1 MRRSRHVP
9 VSLVGAGPGDP
20 ELLTLGALRRLQEAD
35 VVVHDALVSAEIL
48 ALCASGT
55 RRIDAGKRAGRRG
68 PSQEWINALLVSE
81 ARAGRRVVR
90 LKGGDPFLFGRGGE
104 EALAL
109 TRAGILW
116 EVVPG
121 VSSAL
126 AVPASAGIPLTHR
139 GVSSSVAV
147 VPGQLAAGAEAVDW
161 AALNAVQ
168 TLVVLM
174 AGSRVAAISTALLE
188 GGRPASC
195 PVAIV
200 QRGTLAGQKT
210 RLSTLGALAR
220 HGDRERVATPALLV
234 VGEVVR
240 LAEELGGWREALVE
254 RARPDARTA

>member
-1 MRRSRHVP
+1 MRRSRQAI

-20 ELLTLGALRRLQEAD
+20 ELLTLGALRRLEQAE
-35 VVVHDALVSAEIL
+35 VVVHDALVSEEIL
-48 ALCASGT
+48 ALCKFDG

-109 TRAGILW
+109 TRAGIPW
-116 EVVPG
+116 EIVPG

-126 AVPASAGIPLTHR
+126 AVPASAGIPVTHR
-139 GVSSSVAV
+139 GLGSSVAI
-147 VPGQLAAGAEAVDW
+147 VPGQLADGASAMDW
-161 AALNAVQ
+161 AGLNAVQ

-174 AGSRVAAISTALLE
+174 AGSRVASISAALVQA
-188 GGRPASC
+188 GRTASC

-200 QRGTLAGQKT
+200 QRGTLPSQKT

-220 HGDRERVATPALLV
+220 NLDRERVDTPALLV

-240 LAEELGGWREALVE
+240 LANELGGWREALLGSDC
-254 RARPDARTA
+254 RDARTA

>member
-1 MRRSRHVP
+1 MRRSRHAI

-20 ELLTLGALRRLQEAD
+20 ELLTLGALRRLEQAD
-35 VVVHDALVSAEIL
+35 VVVHDALVSEEIL
-48 ALCASGT
+48 SLCGSGA
-55 RRIDAGKRAGRRG
+55 RLIDAGKRAGRRG
-68 PSQEWINALLVSE
+68 PSQEWITALLVSE

-109 TRAGILW
+109 TRAGIHW
-116 EVVPG
+116 EIVPG

-126 AVPASAGIPLTHR
+126 AVPASAGIPVTHR
-139 GVSSSVAV
+139 GLGSSVAI
-147 VPGQLAAGAEAVDW
+147 VPGRLADGAEAVDW
-161 AALNAVQ
+161 AGLRAVQ

-174 AGSRVAAISTALLE
+174 AGSRVAEIAAALLE
-188 GGRPASC
+188 AGRPASC

-200 QRGTLAGQKT
+200 QRGTLPGQRT

-220 HGDRERVATPALLV
+220 SGDLEHVETPALLV

-240 LAEELGGWREALVE
+240 LASELGGWREALLG
-254 RARPDARTA
+254 RDLADARTA

>member
-1 MRRSRHVP
+1 M

-20 ELLTLGALRRLQEAD
+20 ELLTLGALRRLEEAD
-35 VVVHDALVSAEIL
+35 VVVHDALVSQEIL
-48 ALCASGT
+48 GLCGSAT

-68 PSQEWINALLVSE
+68 ASQEWINALLVSE

-109 TRAGILW
+109 TRAGIAW

-139 GVSSSVAV
+139 GVSSSVAI
-147 VPGQLAAGAEAVDW
+147 VPGHLADGAEAMDW
-161 AALNAVQ
+161 AGLSGVQ

-174 AGSRVAAISTALLE
+174 AGSRVAAIAAALLDA
-188 GGRPASC
+188 GRPPGC
-195 PVAIV
+195 PAAIV
-200 QRGTLAGQKT
+200 QRGTLPGQQT

-220 HGDRERVATPALLV
+220 SGDIGRVDTPALLV

-240 LAEELGGWREALVE
+240 LAGELGGWREALLG
-254 RARPDARTA
+254 RDSPDARTA

>member
-1 MRRSRHVP
+1 MGRSRQGI

-20 ELLTLGALRRLQEAD
+20 ELLTLGALRRLENAD
-35 VVVHDALVSAEIL
+35 VVVHDALVSEEIL
-48 ALCASGT
+48 AVCGPGT
-55 RRIDAGKRAGRRG
+55 RRVDAGKRAGRHG

-81 ARAGRRVVR
+81 ARKGRRVVR

-109 TRAGILW
+109 TRAGIAW
-116 EVVPG
+116 EIVPG

-139 GVSSSVAV
+139 GVSSSVAI
-147 VPGQLAAGAEAVDW
+147 VPGRLAEGAEAVDW
-161 AALNAVQ
+161 AGLNAVQ

-174 AGSRVAAISTALLE
+174 VGSRVAEIGAALLE
-188 GGRPASC
+188 AGRPASC

-200 QRGTLAGQKT
+200 QRGTLPGGKT

-220 HGDRERVATPALLV
+220 GLDRERVDTPALLV

-240 LAEELGGWREALVE
+240 LAGELGGSREALLE
-254 RARPDARTA
+254 RDSPDARTA

>member
-1 MRRSRHVP
+1 M
-9 VSLVGAGPGDP
+9 
-20 ELLTLGALRRLQEAD
+20 TLGALRRLEEAE

-48 ALCASGT
+48 ALCRSDV

-68 PSQEWINALLVSE
+68 PSQEWINALLISE

-109 TRAGILW
+109 TRAGIPW

-126 AVPASAGIPLTHR
+126 AAPASAGIPLTHR
-139 GVSSSVAV
+139 GISSSVAV
-147 VPGQLAAGAEAVDW
+147 VPGHVAAAAEAVNW

-188 GGRPASC
+188 GGRSPSC

-200 QRGTLAGQKT
+200 QRGTLADQKT
-210 RLSTLGALAR
+210 SLSTLGTLAR
-220 HGDRERVATPALLV
+220 RGDREPLSTPALLV

-240 LAEELGGWREALVE
+240 LAGELGGWREALD
-254 RARPDARTA
+254 AWGSPDARSA

>member
-1 MRRSRHVP
+1 MRRSP
-9 VSLVGAGPGDP
+9 QAIVSLVGAGPGDP
-20 ELLTLGALRRLQEAD
+20 ELLTLGALRRLEQAD
-35 VVVHDALVSAEIL
+35 VVVHDALVGPEIL
-48 ALCASGT
+48 ALCGSGA

-109 TRAGILW
+109 TRAGIPW
-116 EVVPG
+116 EIVPG

-126 AVPASAGIPLTHR
+126 AVPASAGIPVTHR
-139 GVSSSVAV
+139 GLGSSVAI
-147 VPGQLAAGAEAVDW
+147 VPGKLADGAEPVNW
-161 AALNAVQ
+161 AGLNAVQ

-174 AGSRVAAISTALLE
+174 AGSRVAEIAAALL
-188 GGRPASC
+188 GAGRPASC

-200 QRGTLAGQKT
+200 QRGTLPGQRT
-210 RLSTLGALAR
+210 RLSTLGTLAR
-220 HGDRERVATPALLV
+220 SGDLERVETPALLV

-240 LAEELGGWREALVE
+240 LASELGGWRDSLLG
-254 RARPDARTA
+254 RDLPDARTA

>member
-1 MRRSRHVP
+1 MRRARQAF

-35 VVVHDALVSAEIL
+35 VVVHDALVSEEIL
-48 ALCASGT
+48 ALCGSGT
-55 RRIDAGKRAGRRG
+55 RRIDAGKRAGGSG

-81 ARAGRRVVR
+81 ARAGRRVAR

-109 TRAGILW
+109 TRAGIAW
-116 EVVPG
+116 EIVPG

-139 GVSSSVAV
+139 GISASVAI
-147 VPGQLAAGAEAVDW
+147 VPGHLADGTEAVDW
-161 AALNAVQ
+161 AGLNAVQ

-174 AGSRVAAISTALLE
+174 AGSRISEISAALL
-188 GGRPASC
+188 GAGRPAGC

-200 QRGTLAGQKT
+200 QRGTLPDQKT
-210 RLSTLGALAR
+210 RLSTLGALASSL
-220 HGDRERVATPALLV
+220 DREPVDTPALLV

-240 LAEELGGWREALVE
+240 LADELGGWREALLE
-254 RARPDARTA
+254 RSSPDARTA

>member
-1 MRRSRHVP
+1 MPRSRQAI

-20 ELLTLGALRRLQEAD
+20 ELLTLGALRRLEEAD
-35 VVVHDALVSAEIL
+35 VVVHDALVSPEIL
-48 ALCASGT
+48 ALARPGT

-68 PSQEWINALLVSE
+68 ASQEWINALLVSE

-109 TRAGILW
+109 TRAGIAW
-116 EVVPG
+116 EIVPG

-139 GVSSSVAV
+139 GVSSTVAI
-147 VPGQLAAGAEAVDW
+147 VPGHLASEADSVDW
-161 AALNAVQ
+161 AGLKAVQ

-174 AGSRVAAISTALLE
+174 AGSRVAAISAALLE
-188 GGRPASC
+188 AGRPASC

-200 QRGTLAGQKT
+200 QRGTLPGQKT

-220 HGDRERVATPALLV
+220 DLDRERVDTPALLV

-240 LAEELGGWREALVE
+240 LAEELGGWREALLG
-254 RARPDARTA
+254 RDSLDAWTA